1 LLIVAYNK
9 IRIRAGKQKGW
20 QERGLNFLLKNI
32 KKIHFVGIGG
42 AGMSAIAKVLLQM
55 GYTITGSDLNKS
67 ETISK
72 LEKIGATIFTGHN
85 SENVHDAEAVVR
97 STAIS
102 DTNPEV
108 QLAREK
114 GIPVYHRA
122 DIIAELMLQY
132 EGIAV
137 AGAHGKT
144 TTTAMIAVMLE
155 HAGVD
160 PTIIIGGEVEYL
172 HGSAKLGTSKYL
184 VAEADESDGSFLKYS
199 PHIAVVTNI
208 ENDHMDFYK
217 TMENILHT
225 FSKFLHNLPVDK
237 GLGIL
242 CFDNAYIRDL
252 VTNLQRKYISYAIE
266 HDAQYMA
273 RNICTRGIN
282 TTYDVYHENE
292 LLGTITIHVPGRH
305 NVTNSLAAAVV
316 GLTIGL
322 TFSQIAKGLA
332 QFQGAKRRFQTKAR
346 LNGVWIIDD
355 YAHHPTEIT
364 TTLLAARQTEPKRL
378 ICVFQPHRYTR
389 TQFLRKEFGRAFTP
403 SDILIITDVYAAGE
417 HSIPGITGEL
427 LKKEVEDQTGMQV
440 IYIADKDKIARYLS
454 EIVEPGDLVMTMG
467 AGNIYHVGEQLVE
480 LLVEK

>member
-1 LLIVAYNK
+1 M
-9 IRIRAGKQKGW
+9 
-20 QERGLNFLLKNI
+20 LKNI

-42 AGMSAIAKVLLQM
+42 AGMSAIAKVLMQM
-55 GYTITGSDLNKS
+55 GYIITGSDLKKS
-67 ETISK
+67 ETIDK
-72 LEKIGATIFTGHN
+72 LVKNGAQIFIGHN
-85 SENVHDAEAVVR
+85 SENVHDAEAIVV
-97 STAIS
+97 STAIAQ
-102 DTNPEV
+102 TNPEI

-114 GIPVYHRA
+114 GIPIFHRA
-122 DIIAELMLQY
+122 DIIAELMLKY

-160 PTIIIGGEVEYL
+160 PTIIIGGEVDYL
-172 HGSAKLGTSKYL
+172 NGSAKLGTSKYL
-184 VAEADESDGSFLKYS
+184 VAEADESDGSFLKFS

-225 FSKFLHNLPVDK
+225 FSKFLHNLPSDK

-252 VTNLQRKYISYAIE
+252 TNNLQRPFISYAIE
-266 HDAQYMA
+266 HDADFMA
-273 RNICTRGIN
+273 SNIRTRGVI
-282 TTYDVYHENE
+282 TTYDVYHDSE
-292 LLGTITIHVPGRH
+292 LLGTININVPGRH
-305 NVTNSLAAAVV
+305 NVANSLAAVVV
-316 GLTIGL
+316 GVTIGL
-322 TFSQIAKGLA
+322 TFAQIAEGLS

-364 TTLLAARQTEPKRL
+364 TTLLAARQTDPKRI
-378 ICVFQPHRYTR
+378 ICVFQPHRYSR
-389 TQFLRKEFGRAFTP
+389 TQFLREEFGRAFTP

-417 HSIPGITGEL
+417 QPIPGITGEI
-427 LKKEVEDQTGMQV
+427 LKEEVKRQTGMQV

-454 EIVEPGDLVMTMG
+454 EIVESGDLVMTMG
-467 AGNIYHVGEQLVE
+467 AGNIYCVGEELVE
-480 LLVEK
+480 VLMHKQ

>member
-1 LLIVAYNK
+1 M
-9 IRIRAGKQKGW
+9 
-20 QERGLNFLLKNI
+20 LKNI

-67 ETISK
+67 ETIDK
-72 LEKIGATIFTGHN
+72 LVKIGARIFTGHN
-85 SENVHDAEAVVR
+85 RENVHDAEAVVV

-102 DTNPEV
+102 ENNPEV

-114 GIPVYHRA
+114 GIPIFHRA
-122 DIIAELMLQY
+122 DVIAELMLKY

-155 HAGVD
+155 YAGVD
-160 PTIIIGGEVEYL
+160 PTIIIGGEVDYL
-172 HGSAKLGTSKYL
+172 HGSAKLGTGKYL
-184 VAEADESDGSFLKYS
+184 VAEADESDGSFLKFS
-199 PHIAVVTNI
+199 PYIAVVTNI

-217 TMENILHT
+217 SMENILHT
-225 FSKFLHNLPVDK
+225 FSKFLHNLPINK

-252 VTNLQRKYISYAIE
+252 TKNLQRSYISYGID

-273 RNICTRGIN
+273 RNICTRGVI
-282 TTYDVYHENE
+282 TTYDVYQEQQ
-292 LLGTITIHVPGRH
+292 LLGAIKINVPGRH
-305 NVTNSLAAAVV
+305 NVENSLAAVVV
-316 GLTIGL
+316 GVTIGL
-322 TFSQIAKGLA
+322 TFAQVAEGLA

-346 LNGVWIIDD
+346 LNGVWVIDD

-378 ICVFQPHRYTR
+378 ICVFQPHRYSR
-389 TQFLRKEFGRAFTP
+389 TQFLREEFGRAFTP

-417 HSIPGITGEL
+417 QPIPGITGEI
-427 LKKEVEDQTGMQV
+427 LKEEVERQTGKQV
-440 IYIADKDKIARYLS
+440 IYIPDKDKIARYLG

-467 AGNIYHVGEQLVE
+467 AGNIYRVGEELVE
-480 LLVEK
+480 LLMQKQ

>member
-1 LLIVAYNK
+1 
-9 IRIRAGKQKGW
+9 
-20 QERGLNFLLKNI
+20 
-32 KKIHFVGIGG
+32 
-42 AGMSAIAKVLLQM
+42 MSAIAKVLLQM

-67 ETISK
+67 ETINK
-72 LEKIGATIFTGHN
+72 LIKGGATIFIGHR
-85 SENVHDAEAVVR
+85 SENIHDAEAIVV

-114 GIPVYHRA
+114 GIPIFHRA

-132 EGIAV
+132 QGIAV

-160 PTIIIGGEVEYL
+160 PTIIIGGEVDYL
-172 HGSAKLGTSKYL
+172 HGSAKLGTGKYL

-225 FSKFLHNLPVDK
+225 FDKFLHNLPSDK

-252 VTNLQRKYISYAIE
+252 ATNLQRHYISYAIE
-266 HDAQYMA
+266 HEAQYMA
-273 RNICTRGIN
+273 RNISTIGVI
-282 TTYDVYHENE
+282 TTYDIYQEKE
-292 LLGTITIHVPGRH
+292 LLGTIKLNVPGRH
-305 NVTNSLAAAVV
+305 NVENSLAAVVV
-316 GLTIGL
+316 GLTVGL
-322 TFSQIAKGLA
+322 TFAQVAEGLA

-346 LNGVWIIDD
+346 INGVWVIDD

-378 ICVFQPHRYTR
+378 ICVFQPHRYSR
-389 TQFLRKEFGRAFTP
+389 TQFLREEFGRAFIP
-403 SDILIITDVYAAGE
+403 SDILIITDIYAAGE
-417 HSIPGITGEL
+417 EPIPGVTGEV
-427 LKKEVEDQTGMQV
+427 LKEEVERQTGAQV
-440 IYIADKDKIARYLS
+440 IYIADKGKIARYLS

-467 AGNIYHVGEQLVE
+467 AGNIYLVGEELVE
-480 LLVEK
+480 LLVQKQ

>member
-1 LLIVAYNK
+1 MIK
-9 IRIRAGKQKGW
+9 D
-20 QERGLNFLLKNI
+20 I

-67 ETISK
+67 ETINK
-72 LEKIGATIFTGHN
+72 LEKNGAQIFTGHS
-85 SENVHDAEAVVR
+85 SENVHDAEAVVV

-102 DTNPEV
+102 QTNPEV
-108 QLAREK
+108 QLAREQ
-114 GIPVYHRA
+114 GIPVFHRS

-132 EGIAV
+132 QGIAV

-160 PTIIIGGEVEYL
+160 PTIIIGGEVDYL
-172 HGSAKLGTSKYL
+172 NGSAKLGTSKYL

-217 TMENILHT
+217 TMGNILHT
-225 FSKFLHNLPVDK
+225 FGKFLNNLPNEK

-252 VTNLQRKYISYAIE
+252 ANNLQRPYISYAVE

-273 RNICTRGIN
+273 CNIRTQGAI
-282 TTYDVYHENE
+282 TTYDVYQERE
-292 LLGTITIHVPGRH
+292 LLGTIKINVPGRH
-305 NVTNSLAAAVV
+305 NVANSLAAVVV
-316 GLTIGL
+316 GVTIGL
-322 TFSQIAKGLA
+322 TFAQIAEGLA

-346 LNGVWIIDD
+346 LDGVWIIDD

-378 ICVFQPHRYTR
+378 ICVFQPHRYSR
-389 TQFLRKEFGRAFTP
+389 TQFLREEFGRAFTP

-417 HSIPGITGEL
+417 QPIPGITGEV
-427 LKKEVEDQTGMQV
+427 LKEEVERQTGMQV

-467 AGNIYHVGEQLVE
+467 AGNIYLVGEELVE
-480 LLVEK
+480 VLVSKQ

>member
-1 LLIVAYNK
+1 MI
-9 IRIRAGKQKGW
+9 
-20 QERGLNFLLKNI
+20 KNI

-55 GYTITGSDLNKS
+55 GYTITGSDLNQS
-67 ETISK
+67 ETINK
-72 LEKIGATIFTGHN
+72 LVKDGAKIFTGHS
-85 SENVHDAEAVVR
+85 SENLHDAEAVVV

-102 DTNPEV
+102 TNNPEV

-114 GIPVYHRA
+114 GIPVFHRS

-132 EGIAV
+132 QGIAV

-172 HGSAKLGTSKYL
+172 NGSAKLGTSKYL

-225 FSKFLHNLPVDK
+225 FSKFLHNLPSNK

-242 CFDNAYIRDL
+242 CFDNAYIRD
-252 VTNLQRKYISYAIE
+252 VANHLQRPYISYAIE

-273 RNICTRGIN
+273 RNICTRGVI
-282 TTYDVYHENE
+282 TTYDVYQQKE
-292 LLGTITIHVPGRH
+292 LLGTIKIHVPGRH
-305 NVTNSLAAAVV
+305 NVANSLAAVVV
-316 GLTIGL
+316 GITIGL
-322 TFSQIAKGLA
+322 TFAQIAEGLA

-346 LNGVWIIDD
+346 INGVWVIDD

-364 TTLLAARQTEPKRL
+364 TTLLAARQTQPKRL
-378 ICVFQPHRYTR
+378 ICIFQPHRYSR
-389 TQFLRKEFGRAFTP
+389 TQFLREEFGHAFTP

-417 HSIPGITGEL
+417 QPIPGITGEV
-427 LKKEVEDQTGMQV
+427 LKEEIERQTDMQV

-467 AGNIYHVGEQLVE
+467 AGNIYCVGEELVE
-480 LLVEK
+480 LLVQKQ

>member
-1 LLIVAYNK
+1 
-9 IRIRAGKQKGW
+9 
-20 QERGLNFLLKNI
+20 
-32 KKIHFVGIGG
+32 
-42 AGMSAIAKVLLQM
+42 MSAIAKVLLQM
-55 GYTITGSDLNKS
+55 GYTITGSDLNQS
-67 ETISK
+67 ETINK
-72 LEKIGATIFTGHN
+72 LVKDGAKIFTGHS
-85 SENVHDAEAVVR
+85 SENLHDAEAVVV

-102 DTNPEV
+102 TNNPEV

-114 GIPVYHRA
+114 GIPVFHRS

-132 EGIAV
+132 QGIAV

-172 HGSAKLGTSKYL
+172 NGSAKLGTSKYL

-225 FSKFLHNLPVDK
+225 FSKFLHNLPSNK

-242 CFDNAYIRDL
+242 CFDNAYIRD
-252 VTNLQRKYISYAIE
+252 VANHLQRPYISYAIE

-273 RNICTRGIN
+273 RNICTRGVI
-282 TTYDVYHENE
+282 TTYDVYQQKE
-292 LLGTITIHVPGRH
+292 LLGTIKIHVPGRH
-305 NVTNSLAAAVV
+305 NVANSLAAVVV
-316 GLTIGL
+316 GITIGL
-322 TFSQIAKGLA
+322 TFAQIAEGLA

-346 LNGVWIIDD
+346 INGVWVIDD

-364 TTLLAARQTEPKRL
+364 TTLLAARQTQPKRL
-378 ICVFQPHRYTR
+378 ICIFQPHRYSR
-389 TQFLRKEFGRAFTP
+389 TQFLREEFGHAFTP

-417 HSIPGITGEL
+417 QPIPGITGEV
-427 LKKEVEDQTGMQV
+427 LKEEIERQTDMQV

-467 AGNIYHVGEQLVE
+467 AGNIYCVGEELVE
-480 LLVEK
+480 LLVQKQ